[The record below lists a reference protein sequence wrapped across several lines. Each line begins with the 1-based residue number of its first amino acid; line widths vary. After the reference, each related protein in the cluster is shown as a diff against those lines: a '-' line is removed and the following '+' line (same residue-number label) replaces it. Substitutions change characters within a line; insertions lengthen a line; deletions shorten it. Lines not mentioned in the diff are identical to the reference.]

1 MPSTKPGVTL
11 TQWAGEKK
19 WKKAFD
25 KGNISSGEQADS
37 QTRARV
43 HTSDH
48 FSFHL
53 SLLQG
58 SEGSLGKQKF

>member
-1 MPSTKPGVTL
+1 MPSTKPGLTL

-43 HTSDH
+43 HTSDR

-53 SLLQG
+53 CLLQG
-58 SEGSLGKQKF
+58 SEGSLGK